1 MTQILTNLKAIIQR
15 SKDVEYVQ
23 LGITGVYQLKSQ
35 EDLDLLWKLSE
46 GEKELS
52 FDFNFK
58 KLPSKND
65 FKLNKDYAYS
75 ISVRIPETRSN
86 FFSNADNLL
95 RYILREKKLIDW
107 SSKIILPFD
116 EELHP
121 DAYKYKRHLI
131 ELNRLLVLYQRHAYW
146 DSKRIVLFTHKPVL
160 IPTMADNASF
170 SKFKQSFDR
179 IDINQF
185 ESSIKFIE
193 SQLDDEKIAEHRK
206 EKKSIFV
213 MESSKIIEKE
223 DSPELRIYKLI
234 ERFTEI
240 KNSYENS
247 FNIYIENFS
256 YQRLELELK
265 KDLDYFVKSINDSIG
280 ALQSQ
285 ALGLPIAA
293 ALAQLSNSKTIQDA
307 TSLNYIVLNGP
318 YIALLMFSLFVWI
331 NVYQQYIQVI
341 YIKTSIERFFN
352 KEALISA
359 LKNDSSLKEMRGL
372 LNKRIC
378 IINLYMVSI
387 KILSV
392 LIICYSLY
400 ELNFFEWI
408 TQILIP
414 EPNHQ

>member
-15 SKDVEYVQ
+15 SLNVEYVQ
-23 LGITGVYQLKSQ
+23 LGIKGVYQLKSQ
-35 EDLDLLWKLSE
+35 EDLDLLWELSE
-46 GEKELS
+46 GENELS
-52 FDFNFK
+52 FDFDFK
-58 KLPSKND
+58 RLPSKND
-65 FKLNKDYAYS
+65 FKLNQDYAYS
-75 ISVRIPETRSN
+75 ISVRITETRSN

-116 EELHP
+116 EDLHP
-121 DAYKYKRHLI
+121 DAYKYKKHLI
-131 ELNRLLVLYQRHAYW
+131 ALNRLLGLYQRHAYW

-160 IPTMADNASF
+160 IPTMADNAVF
-170 SKFKQSFDR
+170 AKFKQSFDKIN
-179 IDINQF
+179 IDKF
-185 ESSIKFIE
+185 ESSIESIE
-193 SQLDDEKIAEHRK
+193 SQLDNEEIAEHRK

-240 KNSYENS
+240 ENSYQNS

-265 KDLDYFVKSINDSIG
+265 KDLDYFVKSISDSIG

-285 ALGLPIAA
+285 ALGLPIAT
-293 ALAQLSNSKTIQDA
+293 ALVQLSKSKTTQDA

-318 YIALLMFSLFVWI
+318 YIALLIFSIFVLV
-331 NVYQQYIQVI
+331 NVYQQYIQVV
-341 YIKTSIERFFN
+341 YIKTSIKRFFN

-359 LKNDSSLKEMRGL
+359 LKNDSSLKEMQGL
-372 LNKRIC
+372 LNKRIY
-378 IINLYMVSI
+378 IINLYMVLI
-387 KILSV
+387 GILSI
-392 LIICYSLY
+392 LIILYSFY
-400 ELNFFEWI
+400 ELSFFEW
-408 TQILIP
+408 LIHCFKLQP
-414 EPNHQ
+414 HT